1 MRDLTEGSIN
11 RHLVAMAAPIAAGMI
26 FQTMYFL
33 VDLYFVGRLG
43 GAAIAGVG
51 SAGNLAFLV
60 MALTQVLGVGTVALI
75 AQAVGRKDQ
84 ARANLVFNQAS
95 ILAMASLLACLILGF
110 LFAGHFAGAL
120 GSNQATREAGA
131 TYLRWY
137 LPGLALQFALV
148 AMASALRGTGIV
160 KPAMTAQ
167 MLTVVINVIL
177 APVLIGGWGTGH
189 PLGVAGAG
197 LASSIAIA
205 VGVLLM
211 WVYFLR
217 LEHYVGFDRS
227 NWKPRLDVWRQI
239 LAIGLPAGG
248 EFVIMFVIFS
258 FIYFAIRPFGASAQA
273 GFGVGTRVM
282 QAIFLPAMAVAFA
295 VAPIVGQ
302 NFGAGKSA
310 RVRQTFRS
318 AAVISVALMLIV
330 MALCLGRPA
339 LLIGAFISEPEA
351 IRVGSGYLRFV
362 SWNCVSSGFVFVC
375 SGVLQGLGNT
385 WPALWSSASRLI
397 TFMTPVWWLTTR
409 PNFSIT
415 EIWMVSVASVTLQ
428 ALLSGTL
435 ALRQMRLRLA
445 PQGN

>member
-11 RHLVAMAAPIAAGMI
+11 RHLVAMATPIVAGML
-26 FQTMYFL
+26 FQTLYFL

-51 SAGNLAFLV
+51 SAGNLTFLV

-84 ARANLVFNQAS
+84 ARANLVFNQS
-95 ILAMASLLACLILGF
+95 STLAMACLLACLVLGYP
-110 LFAGHFAGAL
+110 LAVHFAGTL
-120 GSNQATREAGA
+120 GSDQATREAGA

-137 LPGLALQFALV
+137 LPGLSLQFALV

-211 WVYFLR
+211 WIYFLR
-217 LEHYVGFDRS
+217 LEHYVGFDRHS
-227 NWKPRLDVWRQI
+227 WKPRLDVWRQI
-239 LAIGLPAGG
+239 LGIGLPAGG

-258 FIYFAIRPFGASAQA
+258 FIYFVIRPFGASAQA

-302 NFGAGKSA
+302 NFGAGQKA

-318 AAVISVALMLIV
+318 AALMSVLLMLIV
-330 MALCLGRPA
+330 MGLCLGSPA
-339 LLIGAFISEPEA
+339 LLIGTFISEPEA
-351 IRVGSGYLRFV
+351 IRVGSGYLRV
-362 SWNCVSSGFVFVC
+362 ISWNCVASGFVFVC

-385 WPALWSSASRLI
+385 WPALWSSASRLV
-397 TFMTPVWWLTTR
+397 TFIVPVWWLTTR

-415 EIWMVSVASVTLQ
+415 QIWMVSVASVTVQ
-428 ALLSGTL
+428 AVLSGTL

-445 PQGN
+445 A